1 MQIFLLAGE
10 SRLSVTALS
19 LVQRGVDG
27 DVPWKGNSAR
37 QGLVPV
43 GAEYCGCSVR
53 SRIPCLV

>member
-19 LVQRGVDG
+19 LVQCGVDG

-43 GAEYCGCSVR
+43 GADYCGCSVR
-53 SRIPCLV
+53 S